1 MKKILHR
8 DLITYITFSNYIII
22 HGDIIIKKN
31 LKKPH
36 KTKDDHCH
44 GTYIRW
50 SLRKRFASVELIR

>member
-8 DLITYITFSNYIII
+8 DLITYMIVFKLYHYSQRY
-22 HGDIIIKKN
+22 HHKKN